1 MKNLSRFESVQS
13 PSVTGFL
20 IVLEIAIGPTN
31 ISESDTL
38 QVKPLH
44 ARTKAEYLCRFCA
57 GSLQKQAIFGDMR
70 Q

>member
-1 MKNLSRFESVQS
+1 MKNMSRVESVQS

-44 ARTKAEYLCRFCA
+44 AR
-57 GSLQKQAIFGDMR
+57 MR
-70 Q
+70 EIISGP